1 VGVEPG
7 NSVAEEIPEADSD
20 ADPDADPAAAV
31 CTRDITL
38 SGQVQSVGFRP
49 FIYNL
54 AIEHGL
60 TGWVQNRVGEV
71 CIRVQGE
78 KAVLDAFVADIFANK
93 PPLAKP
99 VLRSEYDITVGA
111 MAGFAILDSQASG
124 EANISVPADI
134 TLCDDCLREMN
145 DSADRRYRYPFI
157 NCTQCGPRY
166 TLIQA
171 MPYDRQNTTMAG
183 FPMCQ
188 ACEQEYL
195 DPADRRFHAEP
206 VACPDCGPML
216 HFCRGKD
223 VISGNEAVLQA
234 AIAALSNGDIIAV
247 KGIGGYH
254 LVCDA
259 GDDAAVSKLRARK
272 PRPHKPLAVMLP
284 DVHAGGVHKHEV
296 FNEYVQIDRH
306 ELEFLLQPTRP
317 LLLVKKSQTSKLSAH
332 ISPGLAEVGVM
343 FPYSPLHH
351 LLLQDHGK
359 PLVATSANISGDPV
373 LTDNADVQQNLA
385 HIADAFVHHDRP
397 IERPADDPVYR
408 TIHDTPRP
416 IRLGRGIA
424 PLELSLP
431 FELPQPVLAVGAH
444 MKNTVALAWKDRV
457 IVSPHIGEMGKLRSM
472 TVFEQTIEDLQR
484 LYSVTAECLVCDA
497 HPGYATSRWAA
508 DLAQAK
514 DMMLHP
520 VLHHHAHASAS
531 FSEMD
536 TDGEVMVF
544 TWDGVGY
551 GGDGSLW
558 GGELF
563 VGRPGQWQRAG
574 SIRPFHL
581 PGGDKAGR
589 EPWRSAVALLWET
602 GLDYLSTQADLEL
615 LHQAWQKRINT
626 PATTSVGRLFDA
638 AASLTGIRSEASYEG
653 QGPMELEALCDN
665 ADIDTRYID
674 LPHRT
679 IQAAPGDQLIIET
692 DWEPLLAMLM
702 DESLSRQQRA
712 GCFHSSMARL
722 ILEQARMLRDETGID
737 AVGFSGGV
745 FQNRVLTET
754 AIQLLEQAGFRVCLP
769 KMIPVNDAGISFGQ
783 IIEYGYACSPRRR

>member
-1 VGVEPG
+1 
-7 NSVAEEIPEADSD
+7 
-20 ADPDADPAAAV
+20 
-31 CTRDITL
+31 
-38 SGQVQSVGFRP
+38 VQSVGFRP
-49 FIYNL
+49 FIYKL

-60 TGWVQNRVGEV
+60 SGWVQNRVGMV

-78 KAVLDAFVADIFANK
+78 KAVLDAFTADIFANK
-93 PPLAKP
+93 PALAKP
-99 VLRSEYDITVGA
+99 VLESERDIVAGA
-111 MAGFAILDSQASG
+111 ITGFVILDSQASG
-124 EANISVPADI
+124 EANISVPVDI
-134 TLCDDCLREMN
+134 TLCDACLREMN

-183 FPMCQ
+183 FRMCQ
-188 ACEQEYL
+188 ACELEYL

-206 VACPDCGPML
+206 VACPECGPSL
-216 HFCRGKD
+216 RFCAD
-223 VISGNEAVLQA
+223 SNEISGNESALQA
-234 AIAALSNGDIIAV
+234 TIAALAAGDIIAI

-259 GDDAAVSKLRARK
+259 ADDAAVNKLRERK

-284 DVHAGGVHKHEV
+284 DVHDPEV
-296 FNEYVQIDRH
+296 LSRYVQIDGD

-317 LLLVKKSQTSKLSAH
+317 LLLVGKSASSILSEYIA
-332 ISPGLAEVGVM
+332 PGLGEVGVM

-351 LLLQDHGK
+351 LLLQDYGK

-373 LTDNADVQQNLA
+373 LTDNAEVQASLA
-385 HIADAFVHHDRP
+385 HIADAFLHHDRP

-408 TIHDTPRP
+408 TIYKTPRP

-472 TVFEQTIEDLQR
+472 TVFEQSIEDLQR
-484 LYSVTAECLVCDA
+484 LYSVHAECLLCDA

-508 DLAQAK
+508 EVAHAR
-514 DMMLHP
+514 DMQVLR

-536 TDGEVMVF
+536 THGEVMVF

-563 VGRPGQWQRAG
+563 VGRPGQWYRAA
-574 SIRPFHL
+574 SVRPFHL

-589 EPWRSAVALLWET
+589 EPWRSAAALLWET
-602 GLDYLSTQADLEL
+602 GRDLLSSRPGVEL
-615 LHQAWQKRINT
+615 LHQAWQKRINS

-638 AASLTGIRSEASYEG
+638 AASLAGVRSEASYEG

-665 ADIDTRYID
+665 VDINTRCIE
-674 LPHRT
+674 LPHRN
-679 IQAAPGDQLIIET
+679 IQAGPGDQTMIET
-692 DWEPLLAMLM
+692 DWEPLLTMLM

-712 GCFHSSMARL
+712 GRFHRSMAQVV
-722 ILEQARMLRDETGID
+722 LEQASMVRDATDID
-737 AVGFSGGV
+737 TVGFSGGV

-754 AIQLLEQAGFRVCLP
+754 VIVLLEQAGFRVCLP

-783 IIEYGYACSPRRR
+783 IMEYGYSCSPRRR